1 MSDYRVVNAVDE
13 TLRALLWSRI
23 QFDSELASIFL
34 SETQLT
40 FEPPYMLIEK
50 DKPVGDDLS
59 IFLYRVLE
67 NGDMKNR
74 PLEQLNT
81 STQRYPPLSLNLFYL
96 ITPLTKSA
104 DNDHRVL
111 SKTMQILYDNAVVNG
126 SELQG
131 VLKDSA
137 EELRITMAPLNLE
150 DLNKLWTSFMR
161 PLRLSVSYEVKVAY
175 IDSERERTGELV
187 RRKRLEFRQSV

>member
-40 FEPPYMLIEK
+40 FEPPYMLIEN
-50 DKPVGDDLS
+50 DKPIGDDLS

-96 ITPLTKSA
+96 VTPLTKST

-187 RRKRLEFRQSV
+187 RRKRLEFRQSG